1 VIVLLVRI
9 KLPKGWLIKRRSV
22 PPPMDTKELK
32 CLQCDYKIAADSKF
46 CPKCRVVILRR
57 YCQSCKR
64 LVPDHTQFCPY
75 CSASSK
81 DKRKQRDLKY
91 PTNIAMI
98 VGLIVL
104 TVVLWPKEKQTEIRK
119 HLTDPAAGVR
129 LNLKGHSLIQQGR
142 YHEAVS
148 LLYQAIK
155 SFPEDSNMMEYFFAQ
170 YNLGH
175 SLRRIGKSEEAI
187 PYLERCVAYDRH
199 NQKFI
204 RELEAARRDL
214 QRKENY

>member
-1 VIVLLVRI
+1 
-9 KLPKGWLIKRRSV
+9 
-22 PPPMDTKELK
+22 
-32 CLQCDYKIAADSKF
+32 
-46 CPKCRVVILRR
+46 
-57 YCQSCKR
+57 

-75 CSASSK
+75 CSASAK
-81 DKRKQRDLKY
+81 EKRKTRDLKY
-91 PTNIAMI
+91 PTNIAM
-98 VGLIVL
+98 VVALIIL
-104 TVVLWPKEKQTEIRK
+104 TIMLWPKEKQTETPK
-119 HLTDPAAGVR
+119 HPNIATNSTAQTEIKQTVTTSNLTEPAKDPAAGVL

-148 LLYQAIK
+148 MLYQSIK
-155 SFPEDSNMMEYFFAQ
+155 SFPEGSNMMEYFFAQ

-175 SLRRIGKSEEAI
+175 SLRKIGKSEEAI

-199 NQKFI
+199 NQKFV